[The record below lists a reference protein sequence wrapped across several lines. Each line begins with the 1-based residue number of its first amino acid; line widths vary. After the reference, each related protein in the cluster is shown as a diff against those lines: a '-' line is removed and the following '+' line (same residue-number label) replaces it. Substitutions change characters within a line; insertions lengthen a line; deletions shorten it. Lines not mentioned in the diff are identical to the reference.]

1 MRLGAMAGPAVR
13 WGTVAG
19 LGALW
24 WWAVLRLLLTDDA
37 GVLEGAV
44 AAGGWGLS
52 VLPVHC
58 MPQSDERGRP
68 GRRRRT
74 AALIRRRTGGAP
86 AGGDG
91 DGGDRTGSATRPTAS
106 PAGVG
111 PGAGSGSPAGVGSD
125 AGPGVVSGGR
135 ADGPA
140 AGEGGGA
147 SFWASGGWPYGHGG
161 HTLTA
166 GQGGWPFE
174 TGGDG
179 PPRAP
184 DDGSGPV

>member
-1 MRLGAMAGPAVR
+1 MAGPAVR

-24 WWAVLRLLLTDDA
+24 WWAVLRLLLSDDA

-44 AAGGWGLS
+44 AAGGWGVS

-68 GRRRRT
+68 GRRRT
-74 AALIRRRTGGAP
+74 AALIRRRTGGVP
-86 AGGDG
+86 PGGD
-91 DGGDRTGSATRPTAS
+91 GDRTGSATRPTAP
-106 PAGVG
+106 PAGAG
-111 PGAGSGSPAGVGSD
+111 PD
-125 AGPGVVSGGR
+125 AGPEVPSGGH
-135 ADGPA
+135 
-140 AGEGGGA
+140 AGDLVAKEGGGA
-147 SFWASGGWPYGHGG
+147 TFGASGGWPYGHGG

-166 GQGGWPFE
+166 GQGGWPFG

-179 PPRAP
+179 PPRAE
-184 DDGSGPV
+184 DDGPGPV